1 MDAIEVDER
10 TRKQLLKLVAT
21 IYKDHWRN
29 TWEVQ
34 KPAMRE
40 ATADLE
46 KQIDLQPVLEA
57 IVRQAVPM
65 RAHTRICTEA
75 FDAEYAAKC
84 DENSTCWRSS
94 QTSTLP
100 YALARAPRRVSACA
114 TVR

>member
-57 IVRQAVPM
+57 IIRQAVPM

-75 FDAEYAAKC
+75 FDAEYAAQC
-84 DENSTCWRSS
+84 DETKEAATGKILEQERKRMVL
-94 QTSTLP
+94 QQHM
-100 YALARAPRRVSACA
+100 LAQLAD
-114 TVR
+114 

>member
-40 ATADLE
+40 ATADLNQ
-46 KQIDLQPVLEA
+46 QIDLQPVLEA
-57 IVRQAVPM
+57 IVTQAVPM

-84 DENSTCWRSS
+84 DETKEAATGKILEQERKRMVL
-94 QTSTLP
+94 QQHM
-100 YALARAPRRVSACA
+100 LAQLAD
-114 TVR
+114 